1 MPPQRTACRHPLT
14 PGAPGI
20 YYLAV
25 SRFNVDPGSV
35 EGNIFPAAIEGG
47 KDGPTGPGGGS
58 PITGWSGGTVAGGTY
73 EIVLPWAAF
82 CQAEEQVE
90 VSRLDSE
97 VRDMRRFAKP
107 QEAACCSWGSSCPC
121 EGHPRLPELIDDVFM
136 QCDVPGH
143 PCLPS
148 PVRYF

>member
-1 MPPQRTACRHPLT
+1 MPPQSTACRHPLT

-35 EGNIFPAAIEGG
+35 GGNIFPAAIGGG
-47 KDGPTGPGGGS
+47 KDGPTGPGGRS

-73 EIVLPWAAF
+73 EIVLPGAIF

-107 QEAACCSWGSSCPC
+107 TSASLLLMGLVTPLARTTPASRTLLMMSSA
-121 EGHPRLPELIDDVFM
+121 V
-136 QCDVPGH
+136 
-143 PCLPS
+143 
-148 PVRYF
+148 